1 MAGTPDFGLLDVRML
16 GSLEVA
22 RHQQR
27 PVTIPGKL
35 PKKAIAM
42 LALHPDDGVRT
53 AELVQG
59 AGTTPGTLDNCMTIL
74 RRALGKDIVERA
86 GDGYRLT
93 VSTDAT
99 RFKKLLRQAQK
110 AAAGGSLEL
119 ALEQVEDALLEWRGE
134 EPLPG
139 LSCPGLAKD
148 IADLKA
154 RQATAR
160 KLWCDLSLRTG
171 RHEEALPL
179 LRLLT
184 GNDPLSEW
192 LCELLVIAL
201 HEVEGAEAAI
211 GTYEKFRK
219 LLSRKSAREPRT
231 TLQDLRKQIDAGA
244 ATLLLARWTRPGTAA

>member
-1 MAGTPDFGLLDVRML
+1 ML
-16 GSLEVA
+16 GSLEVSG
-22 RHQQR
+22 HQQR

-42 LALHPDDGVRT
+42 LALHPDSGLRT

-59 AGTTPGTLDNCMTIL
+59 TDTTPGTLDNCMTIL
-74 RRALGKDIVERA
+74 RRAIGKDLLERV

-93 VSTDAT
+93 VSTDTT

-110 AAAGGSLEL
+110 AAAGGNLEL
-119 ALEQVEDALLEWRGE
+119 ALEQVEEALLEWRGE
-134 EPLPG
+134 EPLAG
-139 LSCPGLAKD
+139 LSCPGLADD

-154 RQATAR
+154 RHTTAR

-184 GNDPLSEW
+184 GKDQLSEW
-192 LCELLVIAL
+192 LCELMVIAL
-201 HEVEGAEAAI
+201 YEVEGTEAAI
-211 GTYEKFRK
+211 GAYEKFRK
-219 LLSRKSAREPRT
+219 LLGRKSGRELRS
-231 TLQDLRKQIDAGA
+231 TLQDLRKQIDTGA
-244 ATLLLARWTRPGTAA
+244 ATLALARWRQPVASA